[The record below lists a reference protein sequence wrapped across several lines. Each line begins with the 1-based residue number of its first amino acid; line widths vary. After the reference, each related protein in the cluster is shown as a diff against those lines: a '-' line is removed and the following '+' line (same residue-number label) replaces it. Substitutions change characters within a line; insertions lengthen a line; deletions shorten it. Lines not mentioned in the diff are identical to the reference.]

1 MKLHTFTSHILNPFL
16 TQSIT
21 KYSTTQ
27 STIFFYY
34 FTLLYFRTYI
44 PRFLI
49 VLLKL
54 LYFLFIYS
62 FHTCQI
68 SDLLYLRTHKSVF
81 QLLSFYISFPPPK
94 LILTQNK
101 KIHRTY
107 SGSTQSR
114 KIYQIHKTY
123 LSFTQS
129 RKIPPSKL
137 T

>member
-16 TQSIT
+16 TRSIT

-54 LYFLFIYS
+54 LYFLF
-62 FHTCQI
+62 I